1 MTTIRLAGYTVGA
14 LSAAYAGYYTVLYL
28 TRWEWQRA
36 LISAVLLVIV
46 EVFLA
51 TVLLLTRFARL
62 ENRLEESEARAEDV
76 RSRLEQ
82 TRTPTR
88 HRFAWLASTDPD
100 ALNGTQR
107 TFVFVP
113 VLMVAGAVLSAIA
126 MVIQKIMRRERRA
139 GRGAPPR
146 RTPDGPDGTTGPRN
160 GLVGGAPG
168 RGPRPPGT
176 QSTHRDGG
184 RSESALT
191 LVLWSALADATQ
203 TRPER
208 TPAASNTTLVFEV
221 ATHGEQDSEV
231 VQLAA
236 SDLWETCRRST
247 AARNDKA
254 GLQRMGDRL
263 FMRRRQPRPA
273 SARRDA
279 SAWLHRGREHTPHE
293 RGRPGLIRRCDTRP
307 GFHLL
312 AWRTI

>member
-1 MTTIRLAGYTVGA
+1 MRNIRRAGYTAGA

-51 TVLLLTRFARL
+51 TVMLLTRFSRL
-62 ENRLEESEARAEDV
+62 ENRLAEFEARAEDV

-82 TRTPTR
+82 TRTPTPN
-88 HRFAWLASTDPD
+88 RFAWLASTDPD
-100 ALNGTQR
+100 TLNGTPR

-113 VLMVAGAVLSAIA
+113 VLMVAGAVLSALA
-126 MVIQKIMRRERRA
+126 VVIQKIAGASAGPDAERRLA
-139 GRGAPPR
+139 ARLTALTAPPVHEADSLEER
-146 RTPDGPDGTTGPRN
+146 PAIAPAR
-160 GLVGGAPG
+160 PG
-168 RGPRPPGT
+168 RRALTVTVAAASLP
-176 QSTHRDGG
+176 
-184 RSESALT
+184 LT

-208 TPAASNTTLVFEV
+208 TPDASSTTLVFEV
-221 ATHGEQDSEV
+221 AIQGERNPHV

-236 SDLWETCRRST
+236 NDLWETCRRST

-263 FMRRRQPRPA
+263 FAGVVSPALPPHDVMRLRGCIQDANTHRT
-273 SARRDA
+273 SAVVLD
-279 SAWLHRGREHTPHE
+279 
-293 RGRPGLIRRCDTRP
+293 
-307 GFHLL
+307 
-312 AWRTI
+312 